1 MCVQVHKELV
11 VVCGH
16 VKLQGRVVDLTELS
30 GQMEADRVGQ
40 AWLKVVVSTGQD
52 LPSRAVV
59 ANSPLRGV
67 VKLGQEAATW
77 RDAAQNWVVRDF
89 RQEGAGVATALRDLA
104 KVDLGLVELNSR
116 QRLTQLEPAEWGVG
130 DRARG
135 ISKNFVDLLPKDNY
149 SGCVGLDSIEFL
161 LFLAVA
167 FHCWV

>member
-1 MCVQVHKELV
+1 VEKLLQVGQLFCVQVLKELV

-77 RDAAQNWVVRDF
+77 RDAAQN
-89 RQEGAGVATALRDLA
+89 
-104 KVDLGLVELNSR
+104 
-116 QRLTQLEPAEWGVG
+116 
-130 DRARG
+130 
-135 ISKNFVDLLPKDNY
+135 
-149 SGCVGLDSIEFL
+149 
-161 LFLAVA
+161 
-167 FHCWV
+167 